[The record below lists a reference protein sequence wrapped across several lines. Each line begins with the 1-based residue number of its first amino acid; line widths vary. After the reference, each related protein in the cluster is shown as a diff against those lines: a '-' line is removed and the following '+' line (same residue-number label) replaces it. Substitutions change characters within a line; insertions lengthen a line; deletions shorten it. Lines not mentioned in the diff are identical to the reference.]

1 MFKLLI
7 FGGTTEG
14 RKLAEYCIKNNMDI
28 DVCVATDY
36 GASLLPEGIDCFC
49 GRLDTL
55 QMIELMKEESYFA
68 IVDATH
74 PYAVDVSINIRKACK
89 AANLPY
95 YRLIRDSSEL
105 WGETVETIEEMIQIL
120 NKCDDTIL
128 CSLGRKALPMLT
140 NVRNYRERFWI
151 RVLPSEDIYAY
162 CRSLGYDEK
171 KIICE
176 RGPFTVQFNTEH
188 IHHTNAKILLTKE
201 SGATGGYP
209 EKAEAARI
217 CGIRMITLVR
227 QSEEGFLL
235 EEIEKLLERERK
247 N

>member
-14 RKLAEYCIKNNMDI
+14 RKLAEYCFKNNMDI

-49 GRLDTL
+49 GRLDTF
-55 QMIELMKEESYFA
+55 QMIELMKEESYSA
-68 IVDATH
+68 VVDATH
-74 PYAVDVSINIRKACK
+74 PYAADASINIRKACE

-105 WGETVETIEEMIQIL
+105 WGETVETIKEMIHIL
-120 NKCDDTIL
+120 NQCEDTVL
-128 CSLGRKALPMLT
+128 CTLGKKALPMLT
-140 NVRNYRERFWI
+140 KVRNYRERFWI

-162 CRSLGYDEK
+162 CHSLGYDEK

-188 IHHTNAKILLTKE
+188 IHRTNAKILLTKE

-209 EKAEAARI
+209 EKANAARI

-235 EEIEKLLERERK
+235 EEIKKLLEREIK